1 MFKRYLTFL
10 TAMAMTMSL
19 AMAQDVIKV
28 QAPNMVAVD
37 EQFNLTFI
45 IEGDESPTDFT
56 WQPGSDFKL
65 VWGPQKGKSSSFS
78 SINGK
83 TSRSVQTTFTYILMP
98 KSKGSFTISPATA
111 QVKKKTISS
120 SPVTIEVVSNGASSS
135 AGSSSQGGQS
145 SQESQPSASTGD
157 ISTSDLFLRLSLSR
171 SSVVVGEPLT
181 ATLKLYQRVNIAG
194 FEDAKFPTFTGF
206 WSQEVQAPSNIEFHR
221 ENINDAIY
229 NAAVLRS
236 WVIIPQQAGD
246 IAIDPS
252 ELVCLVNVKTQSA
265 SRSIFDSFFE
275 DDFRTIRKRVTT
287 DRQVVH
293 VKSLPAGAPAS
304 FGGGVGTYSIS
315 AKLSKDS
322 LKTHD
327 AASLVVTV
335 SGRGNISLIEAPK
348 VNFPPDFEA
357 YDVKATENTDKGN
370 GKTSGSKSFEYP
382 FIPRSYGEFT
392 IDPVNY
398 TYYDVDSHKY
408 VTLTTEPMTLTVA
421 RGTESD
427 QPSQSGQI
435 VTGVSR
441 RGVKDLGSDIRYI
454 VTGKPSLSRAGRFF
468 YGSPAFFAIL
478 ALLLAAFAGTW
489 FAFRKLAA
497 MRADVAGSKN
507 RAATKMARRRLSV
520 AGDYLGKNLYTA
532 FYEELHKAL
541 LGYVSDKL
549 NMDMADM
556 SRENISSALIGA
568 GVPEPLTAEFGA
580 LLEAC
585 EFARYSPDAGHEA
598 MNSHYETAVAVISS
612 IDGNMKKKS
621 SVKKAA
627 TTAVVALCL
636 VPQIESSAA
645 DAHADSLWV
654 QGTEA
659 YVSADWAGAQAA
671 WEAVAQEG
679 LESADLY
686 YNIGNAYFKQENY
699 GRAILSYE
707 RALKIDPSHTDARF
721 NLSFAQEFVQDDIDS
736 VPEFFLS
743 TWFRKACRA
752 MSSDVWAVLFLVSVA
767 LLLALVLLFLLAG
780 SSSLKKTGFFGALA
794 ALILAVAC
802 LVFAH
807 MQWSD
812 YRSADQA
819 IVLRAVSPVKSAP
832 GADSSKDLF
841 ILHEGTKVKILDA
854 VGGWTNIELSDG
866 RQGWMASSDMEV
878 I

>member
-1 MFKRYLTFL
+1 MV
-10 TAMAMTMSL
+10 L
-19 AMAQDVIKV
+19 AMSMGRAQDVIKV

-45 IEGDESPTDFT
+45 IEGDDSPSDFS
-56 WQPGSDFKL
+56 WEPGSEFKL
-65 VWGPQKGKSSSFS
+65 IWGPQRGKSSSFS

-83 TSRSVQTTFTYILMP
+83 TSRSVQTTITYILMP
-98 KSKGSFTISPATA
+98 KEKGKFTIQPASA
-111 QVKKKTISS
+111 QVKKKTIHS

-135 AGSSSQGGQS
+135 SGASSQGGQS
-145 SQESQPSASTGD
+145 AASTGD
-157 ISTSDLFLRLSLSR
+157 ISSSDLFLRLSLSR
-171 SSVVVGEPLT
+171 SSVVVGEPVT

-206 WSQEVQAPSNIEFHR
+206 WSQEVLAPSNIEFHR

-252 ELVCLVNVKTQSA
+252 ELVCLVNVKTQST

-293 VKSLPAGAPAS
+293 VSSLPAGAPAS

-327 AASLVVTV
+327 AASLLVTV

-348 VNFPPDFEA
+348 ISFPPDFEV
-357 YDVKATENTDKGN
+357 YDVKATENTDKSN
-370 GKTSGSKSFEYP
+370 GKTSGSKTFEYP

-392 IDPVNY
+392 IEPVNY
-398 TYYDVDSHKY
+398 TYYDVDAHKY
-408 VTLTTEPMTLTVA
+408 VTLTTEPMQLNVA
-421 RGTESD
+421 RGAESD
-427 QPSQSGQI
+427 QPVQSGQI

-454 VTGKPSLSRAGRFF
+454 VTGKPSFSRKGASFL
-468 YGSPAFFAIL
+468 GSPLFFGIL
-478 ALLLAAFAGTW
+478 MLLLAAFGAIW
-489 FAFRKLAA
+489 FALRKLAA

-507 RAATKMARRRLSV
+507 RGATKMARKRLSV
-520 AGDYLGKNLYTA
+520 AGEYLGRNLYTA
-532 FYEELHKAL
+532 FYEELHKAM

-556 SRENISSALIGA
+556 SRDNISAALIGA
-568 GVPEPLTAEFGA
+568 GVPEPLTEEFGR

-598 MNSHYETAVAVISS
+598 MNSHYETAVNVISS
-612 IDGNMKKKS
+612 IDGSMKKKS
-621 SVKKAA
+621 GARKTVA
-627 TTAVVALCL
+627 TVIVALCL
-636 VPQIESSAA
+636 MPSVAEAVTDTQSE
-645 DAHADSLWV
+645 SLWTA
-654 QGTEA
+654 GAEA
-659 YVSADWAGAQAA
+659 YIAGDWAAA
-671 WEAVAQEG
+671 EASWQSIIDSG
-679 LESADLY
+679 MESADLY
-686 YNIGNAYFKQENY
+686 YNIGNACFKQEMY
-699 GRAILSYE
+699 GRAILNYE
-707 RALKIDPSHTDARF
+707 RALKVDPSHADARF
-721 NLSFAQEFVQDDIDS
+721 NLAFCQEFVQDDIDS
-736 VPEFFLS
+736 VPEFFLR
-743 TWFRKACRA
+743 TWVRKVCHSL
-752 MSSDVWAVLFLVSVA
+752 SSDVWTALFLVF
-767 LLLALVLLFLLAG
+767 LALALGMALVFILSGAAIW
-780 SSSLKKTGFFGALA
+780 KKTGFFAGIL
-794 ALILAVAC
+794 ALILS
-802 LVFAH
+802 LSFLGFAR
-807 MQWSD
+807 MQWSE
-812 YRSADQA
+812 YRSEDSAV
-819 IVLRAVSPVKSAP
+819 ILRAVSPVKSAP

-841 ILHEGTKVKILDA
+841 ILHEGTKVRILEKIGD
-854 VGGWTNIELSDG
+854 WSNIKLQDG
-866 RQGWMASSDMEV
+866 RQGWTQTSDLEV